1 MGLFDKLFK
10 KENEKENDAET
21 VSEEIN
27 TDGWDAITE
36 TFNRLYPDQKNP
48 LHYAAIIKWRF
59 GGNDPLDGISIYDGG
74 DYWHFV
80 TYGLSELHEKVS
92 ENTEYSGYGMEFTL

>member
-48 LHYAAIIKWRF
+48 LHYAAMIKWRF
-59 GGNDPLDGISIYDGG
+59 GGNDPLV
-74 DYWHFV
+74 FM
-80 TYGLSELHEKVS
+80 
-92 ENTEYSGYGMEFTL
+92 MEEIIGTLLLMDCLNCMKK